1 MQNMSSKNSCDIR
14 RLLFKKGNDL
24 IETELIILKR
34 KYKIKKVEYFFS
46 KNNILYFFKEGKYKP
61 KHKVNKIKQQNKT

>member
-1 MQNMSSKNSCDIR
+1 MQNISSKNSCDIR
-14 RLLFKKGNDL
+14 RLPLKKENEL
-24 IETELIILKR
+24 IETELIILTR

-61 KHKVNKIKQQNKT
+61 KHKANKIKQ